1 MAWSG
6 LHCKTSEKTTS
17 DNPKDQD
24 SQQEPTWFSELLSA
38 DAHKLHDRVRITNV

>member
-6 LHCKTSEKTTS
+6 LHYKIIEKSTT

-24 SQQEPTWFSELLSA
+24 SSQELDWFPALLSA
-38 DAHKLHDRVRITNV
+38 DTHKLHDRVRIANV